1 MLSIRSLAASV
12 LLLLWVAFAMMVLPG
27 CAGEKD
33 AAFSHAIR
41 QATPPRDFALSLTV
55 QGPSAGVGTR
65 SIITPGRDGRPGYAV
80 SYPVLNTSG
89 SGVDTRTL
97 PLTLRPARYVLEPD
111 WVLRTGVGA
120 GSRETYH
127 PFQTRQLNAAQVDR
141 LWNALVK
148 SGLLAPDHEAIVSR
162 TPTDEESGDKTLYIV
177 SYTVA
182 GVRRTLVLA
191 ANEKGAGESASA
203 EAGSGASGV
212 MNGAGES
219 ASAEAGSGASGVM
232 NGASERASAEA
243 GSGASGV
250 MNGASER
257 ASAEAAKAQASSEGA
272 SGGGAVGAEGA
283 GGAGGASP
291 VEGVL
296 AVFAELSWLKDAPP
310 ATQNRSENEAAK

>member
-12 LLLLWVAFAMMVLPG
+12 LSLLLLAFAMMVLPG

-80 SYPVLNTSG
+80 SYPVLNTGG

-120 GSRETYH
+120 GSRETYY

-141 LWNALVK
+141 LWNALVR
-148 SGLLAPDHEAIVSR
+148 SGLLAPDHGAIVSR

-191 ANEKGAGESASA
+191 ANAPAAGSGASGAMNGASESASA
-203 EAGSGASGV
+203 EAGSGAR
-212 MNGAGES
+212 
-219 ASAEAGSGASGVM
+219 GVM
-232 NGASERASAEA
+232 NGASERAST
-243 GSGASGV
+243 
-250 MNGASER
+250 
-257 ASAEAAKAQASSEGA
+257 EAAKAQASGGGASGA
-272 SGGGAVGAEGA
+272 SGGGAGETR
-283 GGAGGASP
+283 GASP

-310 ATQNRSENEAAK
+310 EPQAAEEPSK

>member
-1 MLSIRSLAASV
+1 MGGRYTRGMLSIRSLAASV

-97 PLTLRPARYVLEPD
+97 PLSLRPARYVLEPD

-120 GSRETYH
+120 GSRETYY

-148 SGLLAPDHEAIVSR
+148 SGLLAPTIGSTAYHSM
-162 TPTDEESGDKTLYIV
+162 SG
-177 SYTVA
+177 
-182 GVRRTLVLA
+182 R
-191 ANEKGAGESASA
+191 
-203 EAGSGASGV
+203 
-212 MNGAGES
+212 
-219 ASAEAGSGASGVM
+219 
-232 NGASERASAEA
+232 
-243 GSGASGV
+243 
-250 MNGASER
+250 
-257 ASAEAAKAQASSEGA
+257 
-272 SGGGAVGAEGA
+272 
-283 GGAGGASP
+283 
-291 VEGVL
+291 
-296 AVFAELSWLKDAPP
+296 F
-310 ATQNRSENEAAK
+310 